1 MQKANIKA
9 ILHIGVERFV
19 NYAFF
24 TRLKNIKQI
33 VHKHFYM
40 TLNLFLLH
48 IFHSH
53 FTIISCEIAFT
64 CCDACSFGNNL
75 SLIGVWCTRILFSFY
90 IKELCCNRAFP
101 SIRITSKLS
110 FLSWLCYCVGWSSVG
125 SSCLLP
131 LRFLR
136 WMEMA
141 ARLGVAFLLSL
152 ALPAL
157 RFPLP
162 SSSVGSSLS
171 LMSGNE

>member
-19 NYAFF
+19 NYKFF
-24 TRLKNIKQI
+24 TRLKIIKQI

-40 TLNLFLLH
+40 TLNIFLLH
-48 IFHSH
+48 MSREL
-53 FTIISCEIAFT
+53 CAFT
-64 CCDACSFGNNL
+64 CCDVCSFGNNL

-90 IKELCCNRAFP
+90 IKELCCNWPFP
-101 SIRITSKLS
+101 SIRITSKAQLP
-110 FLSWLCYCVGWSSVG
+110 FMAVLLCWVVLSVG